1 MNYDMQGINGNDPQ
15 ALHNAEIDEGRN
27 QEKYQVLMV
36 DKTTSFMKR
45 AKGRRGT
52 SSRTASKLLLK

>member
-15 ALHNAEIDEGRN
+15 ALRNAEIDKDRN

-36 DKTTSFMKR
+36 DKTTSFKKR
-45 AKGRRGT
+45 AKGRMGT
-52 SSRTASKLLLK
+52 SRRMASKLPLP